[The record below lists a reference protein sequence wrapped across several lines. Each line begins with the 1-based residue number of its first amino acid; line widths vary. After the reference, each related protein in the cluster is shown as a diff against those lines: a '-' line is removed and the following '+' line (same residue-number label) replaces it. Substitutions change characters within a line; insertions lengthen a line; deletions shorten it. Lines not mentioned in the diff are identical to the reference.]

1 MADVVTTP
9 RRYFIAGGRSSFA
22 RFVLWLTVLMYS
34 VAAPASGDYDRDQA
48 LRISQAALGKT
59 LGGYSFIDSDGQVF
73 RLDQMQGKPFLISMI
88 FTSCH
93 HICPTATR
101 HLAGASR
108 SALDV
113 LGDDAFDIVTIGF
126 DTSNDTP
133 AAMQGFARQQG
144 VDRPGWRFLSADR
157 ETIEALSADLGFQFF
172 PSARGFDHLNQLS
185 VIDRDGRV
193 YSQVY
198 GVSFSLPA
206 LVEPLKQLV
215 FNRPQSAGHPV
226 ATLVDKVRL
235 FCTVY
240 NPATG
245 RYEIDNSLFIQT
257 AIGLLIVLSVAVYL
271 FREARRARRS

>member
-1 MADVVTTP
+1 MN
-9 RRYFIAGGRSSFA
+9 
-22 RFVLWLTVLMYS
+22 
-34 VAAPASGDYDRDQA
+34 
-48 LRISQAALGKT
+48 ALGEE
-59 LGGYSFIDSDGQVF
+59 S
-73 RLDQMQGKPFLISMI
+73 
-88 FTSCH
+88 
-93 HICPTATR
+93 
-101 HLAGASR
+101 
-108 SALDV
+108 
-113 LGDDAFDIVTIGF
+113 FDIVTIGF
-126 DTSNDTP
+126 DTANDTP
-133 AAMQGFARQQG
+133 AAMKGFARQQG
-144 VDRPGWRFLSADR
+144 IDRPGWRFLSADR

-198 GVSFSLPA
+198 GVSFNLPA

-257 AIGLLIVLSVAVYL
+257 AIGLMIVFSVAIYL
-271 FREARRARRS
+271 LREARRARRS